1 MAHARRAVAACA
13 AAVLVAACAL
23 AAGVATAGQ
32 DDTDRA
38 DAAYTIGP
46 RDVLSIRV
54 FNQADLSGPYT
65 VEADG
70 AVSFPLI
77 GRIAASELTVRAFE
91 QALRDRLAA
100 GYFRNPRVS
109 VSIAEYRSQR
119 VFIVGEA
126 RQPGVFPL
134 TGVMGVIELL
144 ALAGGTTPLASG
156 EVVVV
161 RAGTPAGGP
170 VLPDDPADAAA
181 LRVDLEAI
189 ERGDFSQDVTLRH
202 GDTIFVPRADVVY
215 VFGEVRQPGRYPVR
229 RGTTVLQVLSLA
241 GGGTE
246 FAALNRVRIVRTL
259 DDGEKVEL
267 RAALSDVVQPDDIVR
282 VPERFF

>member
-1 MAHARRAVAACA
+1 MAHARRAVPARAVP
-13 AAVLVAACAL
+13 VLVAACAL
-23 AAGVATAGQ
+23 AAGLATAGQ
-32 DDTDRA
+32 DDTARA

-46 RDVLSIRV
+46 GDVLSIRV

-65 VEADG
+65 VETDG

-77 GRIAASELTVRAFE
+77 GRIVARELTVRAFE

-134 TGVMGVIELL
+134 TGAMGVIELL
-144 ALAGGTTPLASG
+144 ALAGGTMPLASA

-170 VLPDDPADAAA
+170 LLPDDPADAATF
-181 LRVDLEAI
+181 RVDLEAI

-215 VFGEVRQPGRYPVR
+215 VFGEVREPGQYPVR

-259 DDGEKVEL
+259 DDGEQVEI
-267 RAALSDVVQPDDIVR
+267 RAALGDVVQPDDIVR